1 MIVQASVTSVIDTI
15 YSAYYA
21 LYYSIYCGSSV
32 IFTTDTLARPLLY
45 EACDCGQ
52 SNLLLF
58 LFSNTA
64 THQKSINR
72 RASTFNIKRS
82 PDKLRAIDPL
92 SQAWYNTEAPRSD
105 GPSPSG
111 KAPGFGPGI
120 RGFESL
126 RPSQAIIITSLLS
139 AGNLF
144 LSRLYLG
151 CLSDHTPTR
160 VLPILS
166 ISSSVFYFSDKSKLI
181 GLQYF
186 DPALKSNT
194 LENTNYSDT
203 PRRVWRRCDN

>member
-45 EACDCGQ
+45 EACDCGR

-58 LFSNTA
+58 LFSNTV
-64 THQKSINR
+64 THQKSINHR
-72 RASTFNIKRS
+72 VSTFNIEHS
-82 PDKLRAIDPL
+82 PNKLRTIDPL

-126 RPSQAIIITSLLS
+126 HPSQVIIVTSLLS
-139 AGNLF
+139 AGNF

-151 CLSDHTPTR
+151 CLFDHALTR

-166 ISSSVFYFSDKSKLI
+166 ISSSSFLFLWQIKVDRTAIFRLSTEI
-181 GLQYF
+181 
-186 DPALKSNT
+186 
-194 LENTNYSDT
+194 
-203 PRRVWRRCDN
+203 

>member
-45 EACDCGQ
+45 EACDCGR

-58 LFSNTA
+58 LFSNTV
-64 THQKSINR
+64 THQKSINHR
-72 RASTFNIKRS
+72 VSTFNIEHS
-82 PDKLRAIDPL
+82 PNKLRTIDPL

-126 RPSQAIIITSLLS
+126 RPSQVIIVTSLLS
-139 AGNLF
+139 AGNF

-151 CLSDHTPTR
+151 CLFDHALTR

-166 ISSSVFYFSDKSKLI
+166 ISSSSFLFLWQIKVDRTAIF
-181 GLQYF
+181 Q
-186 DPALKSNT
+186 PNT
-194 LENTNYSDT
+194 EA
-203 PRRVWRRCDN
+203 

>member
-1 MIVQASVTSVIDTI
+1 MIVQASITSVIDTI

-32 IFTTDTLARPLLY
+32 ISTTGILARPLLY
-45 EACDCGQ
+45 EVCDCGR

-64 THQKSINR
+64 THQKSINHR
-72 RASTFNIKRS
+72 VSTFNIKRS
-82 PDKLRAIDPL
+82 PNKLRTIDPL

-126 RPSQAIIITSLLS
+126 RPSHIAHASTHLLEGCFYIKESQINQKRLCFICSQHVRKARNLTARMYYNIRAEEESTAIT
-139 AGNLF
+139 
-144 LSRLYLG
+144 
-151 CLSDHTPTR
+151 
-160 VLPILS
+160 
-166 ISSSVFYFSDKSKLI
+166 K
-181 GLQYF
+181 
-186 DPALKSNT
+186 
-194 LENTNYSDT
+194 
-203 PRRVWRRCDN
+203 

>member
-32 IFTTDTLARPLLY
+32 IFTTGILARPLLY
-45 EACDCGQ
+45 KVCDCGR

-58 LFSNTA
+58 LSA
-64 THQKSINR
+64 TPQPSKCRSIVE
-72 RASTFNIKRS
+72 SLHSYIKRS
-82 PDKLRAIDPL
+82 FDKLRTIDPL

-126 RPSQAIIITSLLS
+126 RPSQAIIVTSLLP
-139 AGNLF
+139 AGNF
-144 LSRLYLG
+144 LLRLYLG
-151 CLSDHTPTR
+151 CLFDQAPHSG
-160 VLPILS
+160 
-166 ISSSVFYFSDKSKLI
+166 FAYFE
-181 GLQYF
+181 Y
-186 DPALKSNT
+186 
-194 LENTNYSDT
+194 
-203 PRRVWRRCDN
+203 

>member
-45 EACDCGQ
+45 EACDCGR

-58 LFSNTA
+58 LFSNTV
-64 THQKSINR
+64 THQKSINHR
-72 RASTFNIKRS
+72 VSTFNIEHS
-82 PDKLRAIDPL
+82 PDKLRTIDPL

-126 RPSQAIIITSLLS
+126 RPSHIAHASTHFFGGLFLYKRKPNKPETSLLYMLAAREKS
-139 AGNLF
+139 AKPYCSNVISHS
-144 LSRLYLG
+144 SRG
-151 CLSDHTPTR
+151 GGSTT
-160 VLPILS
+160 I
-166 ISSSVFYFSDKSKLI
+166 IK
-181 GLQYF
+181 
-186 DPALKSNT
+186 
-194 LENTNYSDT
+194 
-203 PRRVWRRCDN
+203 

>member
-1 MIVQASVTSVIDTI
+1 MIVQASITSVIDTI

-58 LFSNTA
+58 LFSSYMPASQIAEPINYRAQIPGQA
-64 THQKSINR
+64 T
-72 RASTFNIKRS
+72 
-82 PDKLRAIDPL
+82 LRAIDPP
-92 SQAWYNTEAPRSD
+92 SQAWYNTEVPRD
-105 GPSPSG
+105 NGPSPSG

-126 RPSQAIIITSLLS
+126 RPSQAIIVTSLLS
-139 AGNLF
+139 AGNF

-151 CLSDHTPTR
+151 RLFDQALTR

-166 ISSSVFYFSDKSKLI
+166 ISSSSFLF
-181 GLQYF
+181 F
-186 DPALKSNT
+186 
-194 LENTNYSDT
+194 
-203 PRRVWRRCDN
+203 

>member
-1 MIVQASVTSVIDTI
+1 MIVQASITSVIDTI

-32 IFTTDTLARPLLY
+32 ISTTGILARPLLY
-45 EACDCGQ
+45 EVCDCGR

-64 THQKSINR
+64 THQKSINHR
-72 RASTFNIKRS
+72 VSIFNIKHS
-82 PDKLRAIDPL
+82 PNKLRTIDPL

-126 RPSQAIIITSLLS
+126 RPSQVIIVTSHLS
-139 AGNLF
+139 AGNF
-144 LSRLYLG
+144 LSRLYLE
-151 CLSDHTPTR
+151 CLFDQALTR

-166 ISSSVFYFSDKSKLI
+166 ISSSSFLF
-181 GLQYF
+181 F
-186 DPALKSNT
+186 
-194 LENTNYSDT
+194 
-203 PRRVWRRCDN
+203 